1 MGDIGVERREVVFE
15 PVVAPEPEP
24 VVEPLRRQAPA
35 PEPASSP

>member
-24 VVEPLRRQAPA
+24 AAEPLRREAPA
-35 PEPASSP
+35 PQPAASP